1 MSEKMLKFVNIGQ
14 QNPPKRDTDNR
25 KEDFNEIYKE
35 FIHGKAQEQSSRC
48 SQCGVPFCQVH
59 CPLSNNIPDWL
70 KLTAEGRLEE
80 AYNLAQST
88 NNMPEVCGRI
98 CPQDRLCEG
107 NCVIEQSGH
116 GTVTIGSV
124 EKFITDN
131 AWANGWVKPIKIEKE
146 LNQSIGIIGSGPAG
160 LACAEQLRKK
170 GYKITVY
177 DRYDRAGGLLI
188 YGIPNFKL
196 EKEVVERRI
205 KLLKDGGINFKLNFE
220 VGKDATLDELKK
232 EHDAILIATG
242 VYKPREIDIKGS
254 DLGNIFPAMEFLTT
268 SNKKGLGDKVE
279 NFENGTLNAKDKN
292 VVVIGGGD
300 TAMDCV
306 RTAVRQKAKSVK
318 CLYRRDKENMPGSAR
333 EVANAEEEGVE
344 FVWLSGPKEFIGKN
358 KVQKVLV
365 NKMKLG
371 DPDDGGR
378 RKPIVD
384 EGSEYEIET
393 DIVIK
398 SLGFDPEDLPKLFDE
413 KDLQVSK
420 WGTIKIDFDTME
432 TNLKGVF
439 AAGDIVRGASLVVW
453 AIKDGRDVAESID
466 KLLKSKR
473 KQDLKVA

>member
-358 KVQKVLV
+358 KVEKVLV

-378 RKPIVD
+378 RKPIID

-398 SLGFDPEDLPKLFDE
+398 SLGFDPEDLPKLFNE

>member
-131 AWANGWVKPIKIEKE
+131 AWANGWVKPIKIDKE

-318 CLYRRDKENMPGSAR
+318 CLYRRDKVNMPGSAR

-358 KVQKVLV
+358 KVEKVLV

-398 SLGFDPEDLPKLFDE
+398 SLGFDPEDLPKLFNE

>member
-177 DRYDRAGGLLI
+177 DRYDRAGVLLI

-306 RTAVRQKAKSVK
+306 RTAVRQKAKTVK

-358 KVQKVLV
+358 KVEKVLV

-378 RKPIVD
+378 RKPIID
-384 EGSEYEIET
+384 EGSEYEIDT